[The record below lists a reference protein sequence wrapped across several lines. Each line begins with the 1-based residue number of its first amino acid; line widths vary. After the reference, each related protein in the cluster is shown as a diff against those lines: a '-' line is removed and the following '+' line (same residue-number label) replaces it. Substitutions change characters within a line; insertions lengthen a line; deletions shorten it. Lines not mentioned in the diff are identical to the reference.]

1 MEIYGEKRIVWHILI
16 RNRTRKARAMRFS
29 SNHRQMI
36 LKCLQ
41 VGELALL
48 LGGMRAHLY
57 LTLAGMAGWWPFR

>member
-1 MEIYGEKRIVWHILI
+1 
-16 RNRTRKARAMRFS
+16 MRFS

-48 LGGMRAHLY
+48 LGGMVGYVY
-57 LTLAGMAGWWPFR
+57 LVLAGAAGWWPWR